1 MTAPGYPCHD
11 DGQPTAV
18 HAARYTEAEGEMA

>member
-11 DGQPTAV
+11 DGQQVDV
-18 HAARYTEAEGEMA
+18 HAARYTEALGDAA